1 MNVSRL
7 LKYAARF
14 IILQAILT
22 STTIFY
28 FNNFLIPSIDLF
40 PDQKGFTFRDQIN
53 NNLYEDASRFFPFL
67 NENLITIEVFLSL
80 FIFVF
85 LIFLYSTK
93 FYTYV
98 NELSFSLDN
107 NYLGEYFSIF
117 LVWTTSVMIF
127 VTMFRFSNLISRG
140 YLLLYIFIVPLFL
153 LLFRNSE
160 IVSSIFGRSVTNE
173 KYITIN
179 LEEDSIFR
187 KLRIMTFRNNIGDFS
202 QINLDVKDQLINL
215 VDSINKEKE
224 VNLIVI
230 NLDHLKT
237 LSQEVEKYL
246 INLNKKILL
255 ISKNKITFSMYFLH
269 REDNISNFYLTYFNN
284 DIQYGS
290 KYILKRLMDIIFS
303 IVFVVIF
310 SPIYL
315 FIAIYIFLLDR
326 TPIIIKQNRVGLH
339 GKHFQMYKFRS
350 MYKDSHDLRKDLQ
363 DKNTHSGPLFKL
375 ENDPRII
382 KGTEKLRMYSLD
394 ELPQFFNVLK
404 GQMSL
409 VGPRPLFEEDT
420 KLFEKDY
427 MRRLNVLPGITG
439 LLQINERNTSEFSV
453 WFKYDL
459 TYIENWSLLLDL
471 QIILK
476 TPISIFKSKIIGK

>member
-1 MNVSRL
+1 MIV
-7 LKYAARF
+7 
-14 IILQAILT
+14 
-22 STTIFY
+22 
-28 FNNFLIPSIDLF
+28 
-40 PDQKGFTFRDQIN
+40 G
-53 NNLYEDASRFFPFL
+53 L
-67 NENLITIEVFLSL
+67 NT
-80 FIFVF
+80 
-85 LIFLYSTK
+85 
-93 FYTYV
+93 
-98 NELSFSLDN
+98 
-107 NYLGEYFSIF
+107 
-117 LVWTTSVMIF
+117 
-127 VTMFRFSNLISRG
+127 
-140 YLLLYIFIVPLFL
+140 
-153 LLFRNSE
+153 
-160 IVSSIFGRSVTNE
+160 
-173 KYITIN
+173 
-179 LEEDSIFR
+179 
-187 KLRIMTFRNNIGDFS
+187 
-202 QINLDVKDQLINL
+202 
-215 VDSINKEKE
+215 
-224 VNLIVI
+224 
-230 NLDHLKT
+230 
-237 LSQEVEKYL
+237 
-246 INLNKKILL
+246 
-255 ISKNKITFSMYFLH
+255 
-269 REDNISNFYLTYFNN
+269 
-284 DIQYGS
+284 
-290 KYILKRLMDIIFS
+290 LKRLMDIIFS